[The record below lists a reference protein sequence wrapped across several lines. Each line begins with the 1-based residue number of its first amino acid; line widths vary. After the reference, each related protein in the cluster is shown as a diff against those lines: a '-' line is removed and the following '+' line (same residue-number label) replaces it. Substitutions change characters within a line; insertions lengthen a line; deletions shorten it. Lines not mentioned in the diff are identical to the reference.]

1 MTQRLAAKD
10 ERGRYVLADLMEDGS
25 VRLIY
30 EDGEVDTLRA
40 KRVVVRERLSLKR
53 AVLGLAL
60 LLQLPVVFSAEY
72 LLGFVHGVPVTVAS
86 VLTALLGATLFKV
99 ERNGFEIEIVT
110 DEGKIRLVE

>member
-10 ERGRYVLADLMEDGS
+10 ERGRYVLAELMEDGS

-30 EDGEVDTLRA
+30 EDGEVKTLRA
-40 KRVVVRERLSLKR
+40 KRVAVRERLSLKR

-72 LLGFVHGVPVTVAS
+72 LLGFVQGVPVTVAS
-86 VLTALLGATLFKV
+86 VLAALLGATLFKV
-99 ERNGFEIEIVT
+99 ERSGFEIEIVT